1 MERFA
6 AQAATV
12 SMLLWFRRSCQIALT
27 DGASR
32 ASSGSIFADHTSSSP
47 QIRATEWCQ

>member
-12 SMLLWFRRSCQIALT
+12 SMLLWFRRS
-27 DGASR
+27 
-32 ASSGSIFADHTSSSP
+32 
-47 QIRATEWCQ
+47 